1 MSSHALVVDRKAER
15 ESRQPQEHREP
26 RQSTR
31 RAAHPATDGAGTMPR
46 GASALGGEPR
56 VSLLP
61 AEVNDFHKA
70 RAARRR
76 LGFAVFGVL
85 VVVVA
90 GVAGAFV
97 LSTTSQAQLDA
108 ARATSA
114 DLVAQESQ
122 FSDLRTVQ
130 SGIALVEAG
139 QQVGASTEIDW
150 KTYLQA
156 LQATLPAGVAINGVT
171 IESASPF
178 VDFAQSSVP
187 LEGSR
192 VATLSFAATSPSL
205 PSIPDWLDGL
215 ATLEGFADAVP
226 GSVQVQ
232 TDGTYLVNITMHINA
247 DAFSLRFAEKK
258 K

>member
-1 MSSHALVVDRKAER
+1 
-15 ESRQPQEHREP
+15 
-26 RQSTR
+26 
-31 RAAHPATDGAGTMPR
+31 
-46 GASALGGEPR
+46 

-70 RAARRR
+70 RAIRRR

-85 VVVVA
+85 VLVAA

-97 LSTTSQAQLDA
+97 LSTTSQAQLEA
-108 ARATSA
+108 AKATSA
-114 DLVAQESQ
+114 SLVAQEGQ
-122 FSDLRTVQ
+122 FSDLRKVQ
-130 SGIALVEAG
+130 TGIALVEAG

-150 KTYLQA
+150 KTYLQK
-156 LQATLPAGVAINGVT
+156 LQATLPPGVIINEVM

-192 VATLSFAATSPSL
+192 VATLSFAAMSPTL
-205 PSIPDWLDGL
+205 PSIPGWLDGL
-215 ATLEGFADAVP
+215 ATLQGFADAVP

-232 TDGTYLVNITMHINA
+232 TNGTYLVNITMHINA

>member
-1 MSSHALVVDRKAER
+1 MSSHALIVDPKADR
-15 ESRQPQEHREP
+15 ESSPQERRQP

-31 RAAHPATDGAGTMPR
+31 RATHPAIDGAGTTPR
-46 GASALGGEPR
+46 GPSALGGEPR

-70 RAARRR
+70 RATRRR

-85 VVVVA
+85 VMVAA

-97 LSTTSQAQLDA
+97 LSTTAQAQLEA
-108 ARATSA
+108 ARATSS
-114 DLVAQESQ
+114 DLVAQEAQ
-122 FSDLRTVQ
+122 FSDLRRIQT
-130 SGIALVEAG
+130 GIALVGAG

-150 KTYLQA
+150 KTYLQK
-156 LQATLPAGVAINGVT
+156 LQATLPPGVAINGVT

-192 VATLSFAATSPSL
+192 VATLSFAAMSPTL

-215 ATLEGFADAVP
+215 ATLQGFADAVP

>member
-1 MSSHALVVDRKAER
+1 MSSHALVVDHKAER
-15 ESRQPQEHREP
+15 ESGPKERREP

-31 RAAHPATDGAGTMPR
+31 RAAHPAIDGAGTAPR

-70 RAARRR
+70 RATRRR
-76 LGFAVFGVL
+76 LGFAVVGVL
-85 VVVVA
+85 LIVAA
-90 GVAGAFV
+90 GVAGAFM
-97 LSTTSQAQLDA
+97 LSTAAQTQLDA
-108 ARATSA
+108 ARLTSS
-114 DLVAQESQ
+114 DLAAQEAQ
-122 FSDLRTVQ
+122 FSDLRKVQ
-130 SGIALVEAG
+130 AGIALVEAG

-150 KTYLQA
+150 KTYLQD

-171 IESASPF
+171 VESASPF

-187 LEGSR
+187 LQGAR
-192 VATLSFAATSPSL
+192 VATLSFAAMSPTL

-215 ATLEGFADAVP
+215 ATLQGFADAVP